1 VPKEPSDPN
10 VWRIG
15 QSDEDLRNAPTVY
28 RNDLFKDKVVLVS
41 GAGSGLGR
49 SIAALFARL
58 GATLAICGRDEER
71 VTSAARFFES
81 LGAKVHMQLM
91 SIRDPDQVENLMD
104 GIWERFGRLD
114 VLVNNAGGQFPQEAI
129 EFSDKGWKAV
139 VDTNLNGT
147 WYMMQRAA
155 RRWRDKKQQGNI
167 INIIAVHDRG
177 MPGIAHTGAARAA
190 VENLAKSM
198 AVEWA
203 PYGIRVNCV
212 APGTISTPGFRQY
225 PKEGVASFSHANVQ
239 KHPGDMHD
247 VAQAVV
253 FLAAESGKFITG
265 DVVHVDAGQRLW
277 GECWPAG
284 KPDYYKLED

>member
-1 VPKEPSDPN
+1 MTKKPVNPD

-15 QSDEDLRNAPTVY
+15 QSDEELRDAPTVY
-28 RNDLFKDKVVLVS
+28 RDALFKDRVVLVS

-49 SIAALFARL
+49 GIAALFARL
-58 GATLAICGRDEER
+58 GATLVICGRDEER
-71 VTSAARFFES
+71 VASAARFFES
-81 LGAKVHMQLM
+81 LGATVHAQLM
-91 SIRDPDQVENLMD
+91 SIREPDQVEALMD
-104 GIWERFGRLD
+104 DVWERFGRLD

-129 EFSDKGWKAV
+129 EFKDKGWKAV
-139 VDTNLNGT
+139 IDTNLNGT

-155 RRWRDKKQQGNI
+155 QRWRDKKQQGNI
-167 INIIAVHDRG
+167 INIIAIHDRG

-190 VENLAKSM
+190 VENLSKSM

-225 PKEGVASFSHANVQ
+225 PEEGVASFSHANVQ
-239 KHPGDMHD
+239 QHPGDMHD

-253 FLAAESGKFITG
+253 YLAANSGKFITG
-265 DVVHVDAGQRLW
+265 DVIHVDAGQRLW